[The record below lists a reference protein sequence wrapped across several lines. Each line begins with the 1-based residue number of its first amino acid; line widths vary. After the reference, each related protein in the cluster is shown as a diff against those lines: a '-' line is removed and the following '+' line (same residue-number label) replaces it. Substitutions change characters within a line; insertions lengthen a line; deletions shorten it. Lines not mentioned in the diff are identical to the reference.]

1 MKRILLHLLALCVI
15 QITAAQAARAEEIIK
30 SFDVIAVIEKDG
42 DVFIT
47 ETIRVRSEQAQIKRG
62 IFRDIPEIYKDR
74 LGNKVSAPI
83 KIISIERDGTK
94 EDYHT
99 ASMSNGTRIYIGN
112 KDRFVTVGEHTYT
125 IAYKVKHAIGYFE
138 DVDEL
143 YWNVTG
149 NGWDFRIESASI
161 KVVFPENAEVTQAAA
176 YTGAFGQQGKN
187 YFGEI
192 YKNEYFAQTKTPLG
206 RFEGLTVAVGVAKGV
221 MIVPSKLDKALYFL
235 EDNKAWVAFI
245 FGTGFLFTYLLVMWQ
260 RYGDDTPGTIIP
272 RFDIPDN
279 VTPSFLRYVWKQG
292 FDQVCFTAELIN
304 TAVKG
309 YITISEEG
317 SYTILKKKKSLSDN
331 ANSYVLTMQNI
342 FDDGA
347 RVSIPNDGFKSS
359 QRSEAYAM
367 SGNFLSSSSKLQRLV
382 ESKQDVFFSLNGIIK
397 RNAILIALATM
408 GLVFWLG
415 NSEEQKALI
424 LIITVASHIGMIVA
438 FWTPMNKYTEKGQN
452 LADYAEGLK
461 LYLSVAEEARLN
473 ALYPEN
479 ITPEIFEKFLPY
491 AFALGVE
498 QKWCKNFEKQISQ
511 TMKSLPQDEQDRW
524 RDSQMRYLGRTLQ
537 FSSLGAMTNSLGSMN
552 SVISSASTPP
562 SSSSGSGG
570 GGSSGGGGGGGGGG
584 GW

>member
-1 MKRILLHLLALCVI
+1 MKKILLLLALCVI
-15 QITAAQAARAEEIIK
+15 QLTAAQAARAEEVIK
-30 SFDVIAVIEKDG
+30 SFDVIASIDKSG
-42 DVFIT
+42 DVLVT
-47 ETIRVRSEQAQIKRG
+47 ETIRVTSEHAQIKRG
-62 IFRDIPEIYKDR
+62 IFRDIPESYKDR

-83 KIISIERDGTK
+83 KIIGIERDGTA

-112 KDRFVTVGEHTYT
+112 KDRYVSIGEHVYT
-125 IAYKVKHAIGYFE
+125 ITYKVKHAIGYFD

-149 NGWDFRIESASI
+149 NGWDFRIDSASI
-161 KVVFPENAEVTQAAA
+161 KVMFPVEAEVTQAAA

-206 RFEGLTVAVGVAKGV
+206 RFEGLTVAVGVAKGI
-221 MIVPSKLDKALYFL
+221 MIVPTEFDKFMIFL
-235 EDNKAWVAFI
+235 EDNKAWVVFI
-245 FGTGFLFTYLLVMWQ
+245 LGTISLFTYLLVMWQ

-272 RFDIPDN
+272 RFDIPEN
-279 VTPSFLRYVWKQG
+279 ITPSFLRYVWRQG
-292 FDQVCFTAELIN
+292 FDNVAFTSELIN

-309 YITISEEG
+309 YVSISEEG
-317 SYTILKKKKSLSDN
+317 TFLILKREKNFKESDTYASCMKS
-331 ANSYVLTMQNI
+331 I
-342 FDDGA
+342 FIDEEI
-347 RVSIPNDGFKSS
+347 VKLPKSGFRES
-359 QRSEAYAM
+359 QRTKALQVARNFISST
-367 SGNFLSSSSKLQRLV
+367 SGIERILENSQRH
-382 ESKQDVFFSLNGIIK
+382 FFSLNGAIK
-397 RNAILIALATM
+397 RNAILMALATM

-415 NSEEQKALI
+415 ASEEQKALLAI
-424 LIITVASHIGMIVA
+424 LTLASHVGMIVA
-438 FWTPMNKYTEKGQN
+438 FWTPMNKYTKEGQN

-473 ALYPEN
+473 ALFPEN

-498 QKWCKNFEKQISQ
+498 QKWCKYFDKQLKEAMS
-511 TMKSLPQDEQDRW
+511 SLADEDQDNW
-524 RDSQMRYLGRTLQ
+524 RQNQMRHIRRSLNFAS
-537 FSSLGAMTNSLGSMN
+537 FSAMSNSMAHMN
-552 SVISSASTPP
+552 DRISAASTPP